1 MVASAITLAS
11 CNSGAKKDG
20 AAVLSAGFDM
30 ANIDS
35 TAKPTDDFYQF
46 VNGKWLKN
54 TVIPQEES
62 RWGSFN
68 ELAKKNQEKLRIIL
82 DSAAMNKSAV
92 AGSNQQKIGDFYALA
107 MDSVKLNKDAAS
119 PLNEEFTAIDKIKE
133 GTVAQIA
140 VLHKNFISQ
149 LSNKLTPT
157 QVDQVKNGMTYNV
170 LNVTYNGYNQMIR
183 TLTDPQKKQIMA
195 WLTEAREQAM
205 DAESSEKKHGVFG
218 KYKGRMY
225 NYLSA
230 AGYNLKKEGDDWEKR
245 IKEEAASKKKA
256 Q

>member
-1 MVASAITLAS
+1 MKVFLVQVAAILLFSLPCYSQGNATDKDKDAVYNKMIDTRAQKIVTTLS
-11 CNSGAKKDG
+11 
-20 AAVLSAGFDM
+20 
-30 ANIDS
+30 
-35 TAKPTDDFYQF
+35 
-46 VNGKWLKN
+46 
-54 TVIPQEES
+54 IP
-62 RWGSFN
+62 
-68 ELAKKNQEKLRIIL
+68 
-82 DSAAMNKSAV
+82 DSAKSTLLKDIIATQYKNLN
-92 AGSNQQKIGDFYALA
+92 SIYASRDLQIKTIKEKQA
-107 MDSVKLNKDAAS
+107 NGNKDS
-119 PLNEEFTAIDKIKE
+119 LNTAIDKIKE

-149 LSNKLTPT
+149 LSNKLIPT

-218 KYKGRMY
+218 KYKGRIN